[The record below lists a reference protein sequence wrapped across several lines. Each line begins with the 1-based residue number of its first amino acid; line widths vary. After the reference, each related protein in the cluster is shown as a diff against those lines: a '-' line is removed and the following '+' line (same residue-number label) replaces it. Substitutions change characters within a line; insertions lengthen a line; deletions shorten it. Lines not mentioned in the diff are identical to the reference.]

1 MDGELNRE
9 TGATAREGGERR
21 EGALGRQEGELTRE
35 AIRALL
41 LRMPKAELHLH
52 LDGSLRPATAL
63 ELARERGLD
72 NGLDL
77 DGMRDRLTAPERC
90 ADQAELLRAFDLP
103 IAIMQD
109 AESLQRVAAELV
121 WDVASDGTRY
131 AEIRWAPALHTAKG
145 LSMHDVVDAV
155 VRGVAHATQSTAD
168 SGASPPTIR
177 LIAVAIRTHDP
188 ETSRRVA
195 TTAADFLGRG
205 VTGFDLAGVE
215 AAMPDPLEH
224 REAFIVARSMGLG
237 ITLHAGESGGPQQ
250 VRQALELRPMR
261 IAHGAVAADDP
272 ELVMELIRRDVTLD
286 LAPTSNVQAGIYPDV
301 AEHPL
306 ARLLRAGVP
315 LTLSTD
321 DRTVSTLTLPREYG
335 RVRMKLGLSFA
346 ELWRM
351 NRRAVEVAFLH
362 DDEKARDALRQELDE
377 FERTEPLMTAA

>member
-1 MDGELNRE
+1 ME
-9 TGATAREGGERR
+9 
-21 EGALGRQEGELTRE
+21 QQLTRE

-72 NGLDL
+72 EGIDL
-77 DGMRDRLTAPERC
+77 DAMRDRLTAPERC

-103 IAIMQD
+103 IAILQD

-131 AEIRWAPALHTAKG
+131 AEIRWAPAVHTGKG
-145 LSMHDVVDAV
+145 LSLQDVIEAV
-155 VRGVAHATQSTAD
+155 VRGVQHATRMTAD
-168 SGASPPTIR
+168 SGVSPPIIR

-215 AAMPDPLEH
+215 AAMPDPMAH
-224 REAFIVARSMGLG
+224 REAFVVARSMGLG
-237 ITLHAGESGGPQQ
+237 LTVHAGEWDGPAQ
-250 VRQALELRPMR
+250 VRQALELRPTR
-261 IAHGAVAADDP
+261 IGHGAVAADDP
-272 ELVMELIRRDVTLD
+272 ELVMELIRRGVTLD
-286 LAPTSNVQAGIYPDV
+286 LAPTSNVQAGIYADV

-315 LTLSTD
+315 VTLSTD

-351 NRRAVEVAFLH
+351 NRQAVEVAFLH
-362 DDEKARDALRQELDE
+362 DDEKARDALRQELTE
-377 FERTEPLMTAA
+377 FERTEPLVVTAS